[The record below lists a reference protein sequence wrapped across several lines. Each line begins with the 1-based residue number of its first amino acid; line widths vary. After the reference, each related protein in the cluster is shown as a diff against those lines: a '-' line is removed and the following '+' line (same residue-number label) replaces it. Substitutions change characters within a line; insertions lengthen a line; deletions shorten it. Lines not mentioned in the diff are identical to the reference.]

1 MASPSQARFT
11 RSVITSAVL
20 VLLVVAANTPGC
32 LAVQRPNLDPKQHA
46 VLKELVQQWGKFK
59 GSSTWTQA
67 GAPRRCSTYAGV
79 RCNPK
84 GLINNMTLVEAG
96 AKGPIG
102 SLTKLA
108 SLRYLD
114 LSSNS
119 INGSISSLGK
129 LRGLVHLDLSG
140 NSGVSKGIEAL
151 PAIRGLVHLDLS
163 DSGLEGPIPTALA
176 TMRLTYL
183 DLSLNRLTGTI
194 PAFIGMM
201 KSLVYLNLAATG
213 EEGLNG
219 LLPRSIGNLVNLREL
234 YLHKNRLTG
243 RVNSIGKLTK
253 LQRLLLGDNYF
264 RQVFPTNF
272 KALRNLDYLS
282 MRYNSFSGD
291 MPAFIANLT
300 KLSFLSLND
309 NLLSGNVPATYKN
322 LKNLQ
327 TLNLQNNRLSG
338 YLPDFTSQ
346 SKLKSIDVSGNYIT
360 GPLPRFAATP
370 ESANFNSNYFFGS
383 SVPSTAGGK
392 TNYEELAVLHNRFAA
407 RGFQVLAFP
416 CNQFGNQEPRSNS
429 DILSFARTNHSA
441 PFRIFAKTLV
451 NAPLECSGTEAAC
464 SASTTRCCP
473 SNSLVFDLLKQHFP
487 GDIEWNFAKFLVGKD
502 GVTIRRYAPTVNP
515 LDIAPHIEA
524 AVAAPTPRSHAHS
537 WWGFGD
543 GKDEGHADML

>member
-1 MASPSQARFT
+1 MASLSQARFT

-20 VLLVVAANTPGC
+20 MLLVVAANTAGC
-32 LAVQRPNLDPKQHA
+32 HAVQRPDLDSKQHA
-46 VLKELVQQWGKFK
+46 VLKELVRQWGKFK

-84 GLINNMTLVEAG
+84 GYINNMTLVEAG

-119 INGSISSLGK
+119 INGSISSLSK

-140 NSGVSKGIEAL
+140 NSDVSKGIEAL

-163 DSGLEGPIPTALA
+163 DSGVEGPIPTALA

-264 RQVFPTNF
+264 RQVFPSNF

-291 MPAFIANLT
+291 LPTFIGNLT

-309 NLLSGNVPATYKN
+309 NLLSGSVPATYKN

-360 GPLPRFAATP
+360 GPLPKFATMP

-383 SVPSTAGGK
+383 SVPTTTNGKTVCSADIGNNCLTIPSSYSCGSKPKQRVAKSCQQFCKTSGSSQCGGK
-392 TNYEELAVLHNRFAA
+392 GYCTVEVRHNKVSPICMCRK
-407 RGFQVLAFP
+407 GYKQ
-416 CNQFGNQEPRSNS
+416 SS
-429 DILSFARTNHSA
+429 DRQTCVKA
-441 PFRIFAKTLV
+441 
-451 NAPLECSGTEAAC
+451 
-464 SASTTRCCP
+464 
-473 SNSLVFDLLKQHFP
+473 
-487 GDIEWNFAKFLVGKD
+487 
-502 GVTIRRYAPTVNP
+502 
-515 LDIAPHIEA
+515 
-524 AVAAPTPRSHAHS
+524 
-537 WWGFGD
+537 
-543 GKDEGHADML
+543 